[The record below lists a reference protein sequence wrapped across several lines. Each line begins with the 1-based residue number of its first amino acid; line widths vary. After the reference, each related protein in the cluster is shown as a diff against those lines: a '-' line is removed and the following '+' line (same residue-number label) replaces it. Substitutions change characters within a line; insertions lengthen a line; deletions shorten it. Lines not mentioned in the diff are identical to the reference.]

1 MQTKR
6 LTRWTIGAVLATGAL
21 LLGACGG
28 SGEDKAGGAE
38 KEKPRV
44 LTMANAIHGE
54 PPAQLSSWAEEV
66 GRLSGGTLAIEFK
79 NGWRMG
85 EARYEAGTLR
95 DVRAGKADLAWVGAR
110 AFDTVGLTSF
120 QALVAPLLIDSYE
133 LEAKVFE
140 QGIPEQMLEGVE
152 ELDLVGIGVLPG
164 PMRKLL
170 GVSKAFVRP
179 GDFAGEVV
187 GLQDSAVADKTLRAL
202 GATPRPVP
210 SSAKLDGLD
219 AYEQQLSSIE
229 GNGYDRGAKYVTANV
244 NLWPRPLVLVM
255 RKQAFD
261 TLNDEQQS
269 ALRDAATAAIAGALD
284 ASRAEDADAA
294 PVLCRRGL
302 KFASA
307 SASELAELR
316 AAFAP
321 VYAALEADPETKSAI
336 DEISDLKAEL
346 AAPAEAPVCAPDKHA
361 SSASPIPD
369 GTYQT
374 SLTKAD
380 WLAAGISEKEA
391 SRWTTGVHTMI
402 FDAGQLTIL
411 DPSGEP
417 GFRASYTVFRD
428 QITAEDASDKITARW
443 SLEGDTLRFT
453 DLRGGGFPFVVTW
466 ESHPWVRVSA
476 QRKPIDGVYEFTT
489 TEQELLAA
497 GAEEAPLEN
506 YGAFRWVLDG
516 GRFEMTQKN
525 GASDRW
531 AKGTYVVRGDVVEFT
546 VEDNGGVAPNDAHER
561 PGEVFTFRWSL
572 YRDRLTLAAVED
584 AISPEPFRAKPWSRV
599 K

>member
-21 LLGACGG
+21 LLAACGG

-54 PPAQLSSWAEEV
+54 PPPQLSSWAEEV

-187 GLQDSAVADKTLRAL
+187 GLQDSAVADETLRAL
-202 GATPRPVP
+202 GGTPRPVP

-255 RKQAFD
+255 RTQAFERL
-261 TLNDEQQS
+261 TDEQQS
-269 ALRDAATAAIAGALD
+269 ALRDAAAAAISSALA
-284 ASRAEDADAA
+284 ASRAEDAEAA

-302 KFASA
+302 KFAVA
-307 SASELAELR
+307 SASDLAELR
-316 AAFAP
+316 SAVEP
-321 VYAALEADPETKSAI
+321 VYADLEADPETKSAI

-346 AAPAEAPVCAPDKHA
+346 AASAEAPTCAGSD
-361 SSASPIPD
+361 
-369 GTYQT
+369 
-374 SLTKAD
+374 
-380 WLAAGISEKEA
+380 
-391 SRWTTGVHTMI
+391 
-402 FDAGQLTIL
+402 
-411 DPSGEP
+411 SG
-417 GFRASYTVFRD
+417 
-428 QITAEDASDKITARW
+428 
-443 SLEGDTLRFT
+443 
-453 DLRGGGFPFVVTW
+453 RG
-466 ESHPWVRVSA
+466 SHPWVQAAAKRT
-476 QRKPIDGVYEFTT
+476 PIDGVYEVTT

-497 GAEEAPLEN
+497 DAEEALVEN
-506 YGAFRWVLDG
+506 YGAFRWVLDR
-516 GRFEMTQKN
+516 GRFEMKQKN

-531 AKGTYVVRGDVVEFT
+531 ATGTYSVRGDAVEFT
-546 VEDNGGVAPNDAHER
+546 VEDTGGVAPNDAHER

-572 YRDRLTLAAVED
+572 YRDQLTLAAVED
-584 AISPEPFRAKPWSRV
+584 AISPEPFRAKPWRRV